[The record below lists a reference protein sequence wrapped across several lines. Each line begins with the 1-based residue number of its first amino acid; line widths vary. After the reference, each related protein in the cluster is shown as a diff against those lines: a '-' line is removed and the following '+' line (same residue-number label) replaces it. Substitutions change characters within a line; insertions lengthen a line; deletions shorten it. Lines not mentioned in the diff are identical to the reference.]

1 MISGFLYRYKAILN
15 ARRTNENVN
24 NSNHQVEYNRHYC
37 DLTNNVP
44 SSEPVQEYDTIDSQY
59 NTIDVHRSQPSNNVV
74 CMEGEY
80 IVVESDGQMTT
91 NMNWGLEQYLK
102 LSS

>member
-1 MISGFLYRYKAILN
+1 MLN

-37 DLTNNVP
+37 NLTTNVQSVP
-44 SSEPVQEYDTIDSQY
+44 GQEYETIDSHY
-59 NTIDVHRSQPSNNVV
+59 NTIDVDRSQPSNNIV

-80 IVVESDGQMTT
+80 ISVEPDGHLTT
-91 NMNWGLEQYLK
+91 NMN
-102 LSS
+102 